1 MTTKHKK
8 FKVFCISLFVISMI
22 FIFLCFI
29 TTKEN
34 LNISEKIELTS
45 QG

>member
-1 MTTKHKK
+1 MKTKHKK
-8 FKVFCISLFVISMI
+8 FKTFCISLFVISLI
-22 FIFLCFI
+22 FTFLCFM